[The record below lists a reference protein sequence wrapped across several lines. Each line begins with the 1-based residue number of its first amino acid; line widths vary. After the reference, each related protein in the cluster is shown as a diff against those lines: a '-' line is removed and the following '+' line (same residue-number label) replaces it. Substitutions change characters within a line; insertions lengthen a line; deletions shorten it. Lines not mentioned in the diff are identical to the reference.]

1 MNKPFSGQFAVISQP
16 NVPLRSQWTPAVAQC
31 NTGAINNGNTNLS
44 VNPKNL
50 NINSHRYQVVVP
62 LNVDYPITTHQLKT
76 LMHISSNVLQL
87 ILTKNYLGV
96 NFNHN
101 AINVRKTCLYQLD
114 RYLSNRSDIVIRH
127 DAVNNSISRHRENVT
142 ALIPNQLNK
151 ILLENKHIIHAIAYC
166 KRLVTKDIYIKLKE
180 SGIQNISIVTFPI
193 SRRKQ
198 NLTEFWRKHSQ

>member
-1 MNKPFSGQFAVISQP
+1 MFITAATLLHYVLRVLTPFSQKRVSQ
-16 NVPLRSQWTPAVAQC
+16 SC
-31 NTGAINNGNTNLS
+31 IAIFGL
-44 VNPKNL
+44 
-50 NINSHRYQVVVP
+50 
-62 LNVDYPITTHQLKT
+62 
-76 LMHISSNVLQL
+76 
-87 ILTKNYLGV
+87 

-151 ILLENKHIIHAIAYC
+151 ILLENKHIFHAVAYC
-166 KRLVTKDIYIKLKE
+166 KRLVTKDIYIKLIE

-198 NLTEFWRKHSQ
+198 NLTEIWRKHSQLHQDPSLVMKTFTILRRFGNDIKYSNSMEKNSNPGKCKRQARRNRKLLSKNYEYR